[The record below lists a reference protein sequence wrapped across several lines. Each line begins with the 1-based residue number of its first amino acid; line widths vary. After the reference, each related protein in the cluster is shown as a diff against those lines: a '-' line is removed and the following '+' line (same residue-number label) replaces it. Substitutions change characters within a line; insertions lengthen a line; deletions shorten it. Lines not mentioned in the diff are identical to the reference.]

1 MRAER
6 APQALPLPGESRGP
20 GFLCRVARYP
30 GPRRSPGNKLA
41 LIATLL
47 LAACSGA
54 PQQPDKAQPPQDLEK
69 AAIERGLIRNPAD
82 TDIAGLYARDTDRI
96 CIVPDQELGYRIG
109 AFVDYGDR
117 ITCSGSG
124 RASRVG
130 EALHIEFGEDGSCS
144 FDAKYDGDKIAFPGA
159 LPDGCNKY
167 CAKRASYAGLEVAR
181 LSESAAEAAAMRDAN
196 GKRLCG
202 GN

>member
-1 MRAER
+1 M
-6 APQALPLPGESRGP
+6 
-20 GFLCRVARYP
+20 
-30 GPRRSPGNKLA
+30 
-41 LIATLL
+41 LL
-47 LAACSGA
+47 LAACSSGNA
-54 PQQPDKAQPPQDLEK
+54 PTNKAEKPQDLEK
-69 AAIERGLIRNPAD
+69 AAIERGLVRNPAD

-96 CIVPDQELGYRIG
+96 CIVPDEQLGYRIG

-117 ITCSGSG
+117 ITCSGTG

-130 EALHIEFGEDGSCS
+130 ASLHIEFGEDGSCS

-159 LPDGCNKY
+159 LPDGCNKF
-167 CAKRASYAGLEVAR
+167 CARRASYAGLEVTR

-202 GN
+202 AN

>member
-1 MRAER
+1 MKRAG
-6 APQALPLPGESRGP
+6 LL
-20 GFLCRVARYP
+20 L
-30 GPRRSPGNKLA
+30 
-41 LIATLL
+41 TLV
-47 LAACSGA
+47 LAACSGGEA
-54 PQQPDKAQPPQDLEK
+54 PANKAEKPQDLEK
-69 AAIERGLIRNPAD
+69 AAIERGLVRNPAD
-82 TDIAGLYARDTDRI
+82 TDVAGLYARDTDRI
-96 CIVPDQELGYRIG
+96 CIVPDEELGYRIG

-130 EALHIEFGEDGSCS
+130 ESLHIEFGEDGSCS

-159 LPDGCNKY
+159 LPDGCNKF
-167 CAKRASYAGLEVAR
+167 CAKRASYAGLEVIR

-202 GN
+202 GQ